1 MNVIALVDDIEVR
14 IGCLQATMIFTHA
27 HAGRRHAVAGKGA
40 AIRPLTHMK
49 AVCDPADIAVVSGAA
64 VGRGNPLA
72 RQSTRGE
79 MDPQGVPADLPAK
92 N

>member
-14 IGCLQATMIFTHA
+14 IGCLETPMILAHA
-27 HAGRRHAVAGKGA
+27 HARRRNAVAGKGA
-40 AIRPLTHMK
+40 AIWAFSHMK
-49 AVCDPADIAVVSGAA
+49 TVPDPADVSVVLGAS

-79 MDPQGVPADLPAK
+79 MDPQGVPADLPVTS
-92 N
+92 